1 MVCKRLTSAINRTWV
16 SCHHFCKKPQ
26 KCRHLTQ
33 PVVAGVRNAMEAMIF
48 KMISIDV
55 SEVGSEEQLFSLI
68 INLFEFPELY
78 ERTWSGMHE
87 HLFYDPMVRVPKKL
101 CVLECVLLKKKLQ
114 SLLHDLKNGLNLLR
128 EWISNIKSSN
138 QNEPKKS

>member
-1 MVCKRLTSAINRTWV
+1 
-16 SCHHFCKKPQ
+16 
-26 KCRHLTQ
+26 
-33 PVVAGVRNAMEAMIF
+33 MEAMIF

-101 CVLECVLLKKKLQ
+101 CVIGMCSFEEKAPIIAARFKEWAQ
-114 SLLHDLKNGLNLLR
+114 SAKGMDIEYQEL
-128 EWISNIKSSN
+128 
-138 QNEPKKS
+138 EPK